1 MKDGPKTTANLAPV
15 ETDKLVTK
23 AVSHKTRNQ
32 SRSENI
38 SKVETGLIWNGVFER
53 LSNKTLYL
61 LQIF

>member
-53 LSNKTLYL
+53 LS
-61 LQIF
+61 